1 MTFEKIYFLLKSST
15 TVKLLRADNA
25 PLIISALF
33 HIFNNGAKRDVVTET
48 EFLRQLGDFLLVIN
62 QDEVKY
68 PNDPKEYLN
77 AWTADGAGYLR
88 RYPENDDLMIELTPP
103 SESAL
108 KWIAELDKPE
118 WIGTESRLK
127 YLIEILQNLAVKSN
141 PDQELRISDLKK
153 QKKKIEED
161 LEKAERGEFEQLDD
175 RQIKEQYFLAEE
187 TARKLLGDFRQVE
200 QNLRELD
207 RDFRKTIITS
217 VETKGKVLTDLFKQQ
232 DYLWETNQGKSFK
245 AFWEFLLLQNQLD
258 NFDKI
263 VNEIQAI
270 DVVKQIETDNFRVDS
285 LKNNLISAGS
295 KANRTTGSL
304 LEQLRRYLEHKSF
317 FENKAVY
324 ENINSIFEHILEMNN
339 DELLNYSPLAI
350 EDVVRIN
357 LINEPMPLFSPRTP
371 VKFKKQE
378 LAIGHAEGESQEI
391 YNQLSIDFKE
401 LRNNIKEALRTKAQ
415 FTLKE
420 LLETYAVQKGMA
432 EVVGYI
438 EIALKN
444 DRNICDFSTTED
456 VLIKNVKSKKQYLV
470 SIPKITFK

>member
-1 MTFEKIYFLLKSST
+1 MTFEKIFFLLKSST
-15 TVKLLRADNA
+15 TVKLLRADTA
-25 PLIISALF
+25 PLIISSLF
-33 HIFNNGAKRDVVTET
+33 HIFKNDTKRDAITET
-48 EFLRQLGDFLLVIN
+48 EFLRQLGDFLLTIN

-68 PNDPKEYLN
+68 PNDPKDYLN
-77 AWTADGAGYLR
+77 TWTSDGAGYLR
-88 RYPENDDLMIELTPP
+88 RYPENDDIMIELTPS
-103 SESAL
+103 SENAL

-118 WIGTESRLK
+118 FVGTESRLK
-127 YLIEILQNLAVKSN
+127 YLIEILRNLAVKSN

-217 VETKGKVLTDLFKQQ
+217 VETKGKVLSDLFKQQ

-258 NFDKI
+258 SFDKLVDEIREIPI
-263 VNEIQAI
+263 V
-270 DVVKQIETDNFRVDS
+270 KKIETDNFRVDS

-304 LEQLRRYLEHKSF
+304 LEQLRRYLEHKTF

-324 ENINSIFEHILEMNN
+324 ENINSIFEHILRMETDEMQQ
-339 DELLNYSPLAI
+339 SATLAI
-350 EDVVRIN
+350 EDVVRVN
-357 LINEPMPLFSPRTP
+357 LLNEPMPLFSPRTA

-378 LAIGHAEGESQEI
+378 LAIGLAEGQPQEI
-391 YNQLSIDFKE
+391 YDQLSIDFKE
-401 LRNNIKEALRTKAQ
+401 LRNNIKEALRVREQ
-415 FTLKE
+415 LSLKE
-420 LLETYAVQKGMA
+420 LLEMYEVQKGMA

-438 EIALKN
+438 EIALKS
-444 DRNICDFSTTED
+444 DRNICDFSLTED
-456 VLIKNVKSKKQYLV
+456 VLIKNVKSNKQYIV